1 MKKREF
7 EALLREA
14 VQLDAEA
21 QGRRMQLETSFVPV
35 PDESRRRFLAAL
47 NGGSHAKLSAAPSE
61 PFEAEPETESRTPSP
76 MRERARRILITVL
89 SVGAGAAAAAAL
101 LIVVVL
107 PFLRDGSSR
116 KPADAIDTPPTA
128 AASAPPYGELE
139 PTVPADAPDP
149 AELPELPYN
158 PDSLEGEWTSDD
170 GEGGKPST
178 LVIDRDGTATV
189 TRYPDGDAQ
198 TETYRLTERDGETIL
213 VSDAQTLSLIR
224 SADGGACLTVGANFA
239 CRAYYRVV
247 PDASA
252 APTLPTGRAIGAT
265 DLDGVWE
272 LLRAEVPSA
281 AFDLRG
287 LLGTIRFE
295 DGSAR
300 YLLRLNGRADANSN
314 PFELFDASLTVRAID
329 GALTGVIDADSGE
342 LKLYAAQGGPVLA
355 FRRVTEPAQ
364 ETSGWSFAGYW
375 DGFDGTLFAE
385 GWDVSIE
392 VNANKNLTVTAL
404 HDGETEQSDFLWW
417 ELKDQTVALSTGSAL
432 PVVRSF
438 FGTPVRIVLDP
449 TDHTVRMEQA
459 TAPFD
464 TVMVFRRRVDETG
477 AVVPPK
483 DQSDP
488 SASELEGEWVA
499 VGGIAF
505 EKGGTLDIHCKRGTF
520 RWTDHVSFPDIG
532 AIWQN
537 PVDYLLHDGRIDLYE
552 FGRPA
557 EMWSVNLDSF
567 HSVPCSE
574 IRYDQASDEI
584 RILHDDVVQFILRR
598 EKDLRPTPAPFG
610 ETP

>member
-1 MKKREF
+1 MKKRDF
-7 EALLREA
+7 EKLLREA
-14 VQLDAEA
+14 VHLDAEE
-21 QGRRMQLETSFVPV
+21 QGRKILYEQTAEPV
-35 PDESRRRFLAAL
+35 PPEARTRFAAML
-47 NGGSHAKLSAAPSE
+47 EQQKE
-61 PFEAEPETESRTPSP
+61 E
-76 MRERARRILITVL
+76 
-89 SVGAGAAAAAAL
+89 GAAAAANEPQARPPKHERMRRILTYALTACVSVAACAAL
-101 LIVVVL
+101 LLVVIM
-107 PFLRDGSSR
+107 PFVSKKNAPTR
-116 KPADAIDTPPTA
+116 PADATA
-128 AASAPPYGELE
+128 AATDAPQTADPTE

-149 AELPELPYN
+149 IELPEHPYD

-178 LVIDRDGTATV
+178 LVIDRNGTATV

-198 TETYRLTERDGETIL
+198 TETYRLTEQDGETLL

-224 SADGGACLTVGANFA
+224 SVDGGACLTVGANFS

-295 DGSAR
+295 NGSAR

-355 FRRVTEPAQ
+355 LRRVTEPAQ

-417 ELKDQTVALSTGSAL
+417 ELKDQTVALSTHSAL
-432 PVVRSF
+432 PLVRSF

-488 SASELEGEWVA
+488 PASELEGEWVA

-505 EKGGTLDIHCKRGTF
+505 EKGGTLDIHCKRGKF
-520 RWTDHVSFPDIG
+520 RWTDHVSLPAIG
-532 AIWQN
+532 ARWAE

-557 EMWSVNLDSF
+557 KMRTVNLDLF

-574 IRYDQASDEI
+574 ILYDQASDEI
-584 RILHDDVVQFILRR
+584 RILHDDVVQYILRR

>member
-47 NGGSHAKLSAAPSE
+47 NGGSHAGRSAAPSE
-61 PFEAEPETESRTPSP
+61 PSEAEPEMEIKTPSP

-107 PFLRDGSSR
+107 PFLRDGGSR

-128 AASAPPYGELE
+128 AASALPYGELE

-149 AELPELPYN
+149 AELPELPYD

-170 GEGGKPST
+170 GEGGRPST

-198 TETYRLTERDGETIL
+198 TETYRLTERDGETLL

-224 SADGGACLTVGANFA
+224 SADGGACLTVGANFS

-272 LLRAEVPSA
+272 LLRAEVSSA

-295 DGSAR
+295 NGSAR

-329 GALTGVIDADSGE
+329 GALTGVIDTDSDE

-417 ELKDQTVALSTGSAL
+417 ELIDQTVALSTRSAL

-464 TVMVFRRRVDETG
+464 AVMVFRRRVDETG

-488 SASELEGEWVA
+488 PASELEGEWVA

-505 EKGGTLDIHCKRGTF
+505 EKGGTLDIHCKRGKF
-520 RWTDHVSFPDIG
+520 RWTDHVSFPDSG
-532 AIWQN
+532 ARWHN

-557 EMWSVNLDSF
+557 VMWAIFIDSC
-567 HSVPCSE
+567 HSVPCYE

-584 RILHDDVVQFILRR
+584 RILHDDVVQYILRR